1 MYRGDSIGIQIEI
14 EERHL
19 KLLNTVRTEWAKL
32 GLGLD
37 AGEAMIDLLTR
48 IGIAAQEQ
56 QKEQMIEQAKR
67 IVKADKASK
76 KAAKDKTTCKCK
88 GGCK

>member
-1 MYRGDSIGIQIEI
+1 MGIMIEV
-14 EERHL
+14 EEKHL
-19 KLLNTVRTEWAKL
+19 KLLNTVRSEWSKL

-48 IGIAAQEQ
+48 IGMAIQEQ
-56 QKEQMIEQAKR
+56 QKEQMLEQAKR

-76 KAAKDKTTCKCK
+76 KAAKAKTTCKCN